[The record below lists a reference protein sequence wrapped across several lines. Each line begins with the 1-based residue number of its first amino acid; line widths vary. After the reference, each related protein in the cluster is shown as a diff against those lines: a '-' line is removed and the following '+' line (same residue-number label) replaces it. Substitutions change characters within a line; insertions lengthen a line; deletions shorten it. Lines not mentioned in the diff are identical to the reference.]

1 MTLDWSDASKGCRSQ
16 GSFLFCLAGTARP
29 TLPRWVRYCCE
40 KIALQ
45 GPLWIQVPYRCLQE
59 KRVLFKPQPGSFP
72 DLQIYLHEM
81 PIAWHFY
88 RKYNNMTNSVEGQ
101 R

>member
-1 MTLDWSDASKGCRSQ
+1 VIFS
-16 GSFLFCLAGTARP
+16 
-29 TLPRWVRYCCE
+29 
-40 KIALQ
+40 
-45 GPLWIQVPYRCLQE
+45 
-59 KRVLFKPQPGSFP
+59 